1 MNIAI
6 KLFAI
11 KLFATLFTISLPTYL
26 ISVLIS
32 VKPISAQ
39 VGDFCQF
46 EEVAIAEKENLRL
59 AAFAEKA
66 DSTKLRDYQ
75 ALVKKHQQA
84 LKDCRQKSWLKTQ
97 GVWLRLYPCDLKSG
111 KLEELMDKIVERG
124 YNQVFVEVTTNGKVL
139 LPRSENNTAWDS
151 LVNSE
156 KYEDADLLKLA
167 IAKGRERGLKV
178 HAWVFTMNFGLGYA
192 KGIERNGLPKFNG
205 DRQNAIARN
214 ANGDTTVSVIEALG
228 KNNEGEI
235 PNIDQLFIDP
245 YNYQAQNDLY
255 KLVSEVAKRKPDGI
269 AFDYVRY
276 KRGAGAASVV
286 SNVRYLW
293 IYGQASL
300 QALRDRAQNL
310 QGRELIIRFL
320 KQGFVTPNDL
330 KAVKKLYPQ
339 EDAPLWQGLRPTMA
353 TKEPPLSYWQS
364 ELWRLA
370 VGHAFVGVTYYLNT
384 VSKPAL
390 QQGIPSSIAFFSD
403 GNQPVG
409 DGFDSRMQPWHL
421 FSRAYEWR
429 PMAYAACGKPNCI
442 VAQVQKVVLNAPLGA
457 KVSPILVGQWQDLP
471 INELVDQRPSLE
483 LQMQSI
489 RKELPTISAISHFAF
504 GWQNIPLT
512 RSRQFCKL

>member
-1 MNIAI
+1 MNIS
-6 KLFAI
+6 I
-11 KLFATLFTISLPTYL
+11 KLFATLFTISL
-26 ISVLIS
+26 ISAS
-32 VKPISAQ
+32 PISAQ

-46 EEVAIAEKENLRL
+46 EEAAIAEKENLRL
-59 AAFAEKA
+59 AAFAEKV
-66 DSTKLRDYQ
+66 DSVKLKEYQ
-75 ALVKKHQQA
+75 ALVRKHQQA

-156 KYEDADLLKLA
+156 KYQNADLLKLA

-192 KGIERNGLPKFNG
+192 KGTESNGLPKLNR
-205 DRQNAIARN
+205 DRQNALARN
-214 ANGDTTVSVIEALG
+214 ANGDTTVSVIENLG
-228 KNNEGEI
+228 INNEGEI
-235 PNIDQLFIDP
+235 PNTDQLFVDP

-255 KLVSEVAKRKPDGI
+255 KLVDEVAKRKPDGI

-320 KQGFVTPNDL
+320 KQGFITPNDL

-339 EDAPLWQGLRPTMA
+339 ESAPLWQGLRPTIA
-353 TKEPPLSYWQS
+353 KEPALNYWQT

-370 VGHAFVGVTYYLNT
+370 VGHAFIGVTYYLNT
-384 VSKPAL
+384 VSQPAL
-390 QQGIPSSIAFFSD
+390 QLGIPSSIAFFSD

-409 DGFDSRMQPWHL
+409 AGFDSRMQPWHL
-421 FSRAYEWR
+421 FSRAYEWQ
-429 PMAYAACGKPNCI
+429 PMAYAVCGRPDCI
-442 VAQVQKVVLNAPLGA
+442 VAQVQRVAQNAPFGA
-457 KVSPILVGQWQDLP
+457 KISPVLVGQWQDLP
-471 INELVDQRPSLE
+471 INELVANRPSLE

-489 RKELPTISAISHFAF
+489 RKELPSISSISHFAF
-504 GWQNIPLT
+504 GWQNIPMA